1 MGIYGEEAK
10 DEKGKKMESMIL
22 CITLTAIMAVLL
34 VGIGVC
40 FGRNDKEQLAA
51 SDDVRIYIPDRDRSR
66 SSVVRYS
73 AEEMTFV
80 LDNVKRMTHG
90 EERKIMDAIID
101 MVNERGN
108 E

>member
-1 MGIYGEEAK
+1 MEWGCMGFLLG
-10 DEKGKKMESMIL
+10 
-22 CITLTAIMAVLL
+22 AIVSL
-34 VGIGVC
+34 VFCGIGVC
-40 FGRNDKEQLAA
+40 FGRNDKEQHES
-51 SDDVRIYIPDRDRSR
+51 SDDIRIYIPDRDRSR

>member
-1 MGIYGEEAK
+1 
-10 DEKGKKMESMIL
+10 MELVSIGFLLGALM
-22 CITLTAIMAVLL
+22 AIIF

-51 SDDVRIYIPDRDRSR
+51 PDDVRIYIPDRDRSR
-66 SSVVRYS
+66 RSVVRYS